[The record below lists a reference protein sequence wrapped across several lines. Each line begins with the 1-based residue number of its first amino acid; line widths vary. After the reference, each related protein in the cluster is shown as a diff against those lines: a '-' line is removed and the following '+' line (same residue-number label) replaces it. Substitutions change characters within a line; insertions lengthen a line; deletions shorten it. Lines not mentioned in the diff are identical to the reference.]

1 MAYPLV
7 SFIVGPAIV
16 LYALSRGKA
25 GMDCSDSSWRTVTE
39 SAKNAYYNE
48 AAMIMLGASA
58 VMLVVGGALLFRL
71 VRVDKGRRGMILA
84 LLVGVAMAGYAL
96 ILVSATSWNCE

>member
-1 MAYPLV
+1 MYPLA
-7 SFIVGPAIV
+7 SLIVGPAV
-16 LYALSRGKA
+16 VFYALGRGKA